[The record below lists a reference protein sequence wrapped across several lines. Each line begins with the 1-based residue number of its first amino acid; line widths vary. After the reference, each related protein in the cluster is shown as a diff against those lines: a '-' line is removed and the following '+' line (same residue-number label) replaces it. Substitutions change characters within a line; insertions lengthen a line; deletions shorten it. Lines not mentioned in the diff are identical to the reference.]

1 MKPPHPHADLSR
13 YQHLLQARAEQ
24 LRNEIR
30 EALLRVD
37 AERNAVLAQQVHDT
51 KDQAVLKQL
60 EQSAMADVAR
70 DARELSDVGDALQRL
85 AGGRYAVCVSCDAQI
100 PAERLDAFPTA
111 KRCLP
116 CQQRHEARSS
126 A

>member
-1 MKPPHPHADLSR
+1 MKTPLAHTDLSR
-13 YQHLLQARAEQ
+13 FQHVLQARAVQ

-51 KDQAVLKQL
+51 KDQAIVKQL
-60 EQSAMADVAR
+60 EQNELADVAR
-70 DARELSDVGDALQRL
+70 DARELSDVDAALQRL
-85 AGGRYAVCVSCDAQI
+85 AGGRYAVCITCEAPI

-116 CQQRHEARSS
+116 CQQRHEAGRG